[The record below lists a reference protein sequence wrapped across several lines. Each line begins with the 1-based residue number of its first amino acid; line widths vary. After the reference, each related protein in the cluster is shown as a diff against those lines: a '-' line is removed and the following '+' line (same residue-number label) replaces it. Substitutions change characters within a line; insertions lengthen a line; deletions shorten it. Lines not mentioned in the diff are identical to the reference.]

1 MTRFGLNPDNNT
13 ESHKLCSELNNKKGM
28 NISEDK
34 LEELM
39 RNKVVFWRVLGS

>member
-1 MTRFGLNPDNNT
+1 MIGFGLNPNNNT
-13 ESHKLCSELNNKKGM
+13 ESHKLCSESNNKEGM

-39 RNKVVFWRVLGS
+39 RNREVFWRVLGS